1 MVALMC
7 EPAELLNELRRNG
20 HVLDPH
26 ARLTP
31 LHGGVSSE
39 IFLVEDGA
47 QRFVVKRALAKLKV
61 KDDWFADVRRNV
73 SERNY
78 LECVHWMM
86 PGTVPELR
94 FVSPSDD
101 YFGME
106 FLGEGFTPWKQL
118 LLAGD
123 IRITHAELAGSIL
136 GEIHERTTYNEAL
149 RRKFDTTANFYQ
161 LRIEPYL
168 LTTGARHV
176 ALQEAFDSE
185 AARIASVHEALVHGD
200 FSPKNILIGAD
211 RMVVLDCEVAWYGD
225 PTFDVGFF
233 LSHLF
238 LKWLYFAPEKRGVEN
253 LVVAFWRSY
262 AEARSPANAAVVE
275 HRLVRLLLMLLLARV
290 DGKSPV
296 EYLSPV
302 KQNFIRSF
310 VHRHLPLSPGNLVEM
325 CDIWFAEINAAE
337 SIEADR

>member
-7 EPAELLNELRRNG
+7 ESTKFLDELRRNG

-31 LHGGVSSE
+31 LNGGVSSE

-61 KDDWFADVRRNV
+61 KDTWFADVRRNA
-73 SERNY
+73 SERDY
-78 LECVHWMM
+78 LACVHRMM

-94 FVSPSDD
+94 FASPSND

-123 IRITHAELAGSIL
+123 IRMRHAELAGSML
-136 GEIHERTTYNEAL
+136 GEIHERTTSSEAL
-149 RRKFDTTANFYQ
+149 RQQFDTTANFYQ

-168 LTTGARHV
+168 LTTGARHA
-176 ALQEAFDSE
+176 ALQKAFDSE
-185 AARIASVHEALVHGD
+185 ATRIASVHETLVHGD
-200 FSPKNILIGAD
+200 FSPKNILICAD
-211 RMVVLDCEVAWYGD
+211 RLVVLDCEVAWYGD
-225 PTFDVGFF
+225 PTFDVAFL

-238 LKWLYFAPEKRGVEN
+238 LKSLYFAPETCGVEN
-253 LVVAFWRSY
+253 LIAAFWRTY
-262 AEARSPANAAVVE
+262 AGARSPANTAVVE
-275 HRLVRLLLMLLLARV
+275 QRLVRLLLMLLLARV

-302 KQNFIRSF
+302 KQEFIRSF
-310 VHRHLPLSPGNLVEM
+310 VYRHLPSSPESLAEM
-325 CDIWFAEINAAE
+325 CGIWFAEIIT
-337 SIEADR
+337 SDFTEANR

>member
-1 MVALMC
+1 MR
-7 EPAELLNELRRNG
+7 ESTELLDELRRNG
-20 HVLDPH
+20 HVQDPH

-61 KDDWFADVRRNV
+61 KDTWFADVRRNV

-78 LECVHWMM
+78 LECVHGMM

-94 FVSPSDD
+94 FVSPSND

-123 IRITHAELAGSIL
+123 IRIGHAECAGSIL
-136 GEIHERTTYNEAL
+136 GEIHERTTCNEAL
-149 RRKFDTTANFYQ
+149 QKKFDTTANFYQ

-168 LTTGARHV
+168 LTTGARHG

-185 AARIASVHEALVHGD
+185 AMRIASVHEALVHGD

-211 RMVVLDCEVAWYGD
+211 RLVVLDCEVAWYGD
-225 PTFDVGFF
+225 PTFDVAFL

-238 LKWLYFAPEKRGVEN
+238 LKSLYFAPEMCGVEK
-253 LVVAFWRSY
+253 LIATFWRNY
-262 AEARSPANAAVVE
+262 AETRSPANAAVVE
-275 HRLVRLLLMLLLARV
+275 QRLVRLLLMLLLARV

-296 EYLSPV
+296 EYLPPV
-302 KQNFIRSF
+302 KQEFIRTF
-310 VHRHLPLSPGNLVEM
+310 VYRHLPSSPESFMGM
-325 CDIWFAEINAAE
+325 CDIWFAEINASE
-337 SIEADR
+337 FVEANR